1 VGKSRR
7 EKSRGR
13 RLLEITTLAHRRIIP
28 SVKPANAPKITS
40 SQAARKEGR
49 GRGHPRGAQGIQACR
64 SRSTTDGSD
73 QYATATRPPCSRRI
87 LPPVWGWRARVAGNL
102 RVAVRR
108 RWIGSL
114 DRIAGSRHGAPR
126 QESHRVDIAPIKSPP
141 TRERVYNPEDATR
154 PHRHPYHSSLRIR
167 SIAGFFT

>member
-7 EKSRGR
+7 EKSRGC
-13 RLLEITTLAHRRIIP
+13 RLLEITIPAHRRIIP

-40 SQAARKEGR
+40 SQREKRRRE
-49 GRGHPRGAQGIQACR
+49 RGHPRGAQGIQACR

-87 LPPVWGWRARVAGNL
+87 LPAVWGWRARVAGNL
-102 RVAVRR
+102 RIAVRR

-126 QESHRVDIAPIKSPP
+126 QVSHRVDIAPIKSLP
-141 TRERVYNPEDATR
+141 TRERVYNPEVASR

-167 SIAGFFT
+167 SIVGFFT